1 MDNNN
6 NKIDLQTYLEMS
18 RERLDLSKEQF
29 AKYLGV
35 ARAWLFRMY
44 CPNKENTY
52 IKPETMAKLID
63 KIDAPISLLEEHN
76 RQIVYSI
83 LAKGKK

>member
-1 MDNNN
+1 MDN

-18 RERLDLSKEQF
+18 RERLNLSKEQF

-35 ARAWLFRMY
+35 ARAWLFSMY
-44 CPNKENTY
+44 CPNTENTY
-52 IKPETMAKLID
+52 IKPKTMAKLID
-63 KIDAPISLLEEHN
+63 KIDAPIGLLEEHN
-76 RQIVYSI
+76 RQIVYAI